1 MSGLANIQ
9 SERTRRFY
17 DADGNLTVESI
28 DVDWDLVRTYRDAW
42 LKESD
47 LWMLIDRYNTLSE
60 EQQTEL
66 VEYRQALRDITDYEE
81 ANDAADNFPTE
92 PEWMV

>member
-1 MSGLANIQ
+1 MSGLTNIQ

-28 DVDWDLVRTYRDAW
+28 EVDWDLVRTYRDAW

-47 LWMLIDRYNTLSE
+47 LWMLVDRYNTLSE
-60 EQQTEL
+60 EQQIEL
-66 VEYRQALRDITDYEE
+66 IEYRQALRELPDYET

-92 PEWMV
+92 LEWMI

>member
-1 MSGLANIQ
+1 MSGLTNIQ

-28 DVDWDLVRTYRDAW
+28 EVDWDLVRTYRDAW

-47 LWMLIDRYNTLSE
+47 LWMLVDRYNTLSE
-60 EQQTEL
+60 EQQIEL
-66 VEYRQALRDITDYEE
+66 IEYRQALRELPDYET

-92 PEWMV
+92 PDWSD

>member
-1 MSGLANIQ
+1 MSGLASIQ
-9 SERTRRFY
+9 SERARRFY

-47 LWMLIDRYNTLSE
+47 LWMLADRYSGLTSE
-60 EQQTEL
+60 RQAEL
-66 VEYRQALRDITDYEE
+66 TTYRQALRDLTTEST
-81 ANDAADNFPTE
+81 ANDAADNFPAA
-92 PEWMV
+92 PSWM